1 MVPLAEA
8 NKWRTSGDLVHLS
21 LLLYMLPIIEQ
32 PLSSLDE
39 VALRKLRHIGVCVA
53 GMLFCAVGRWLD
65 GNHLGAIND
74 ALASMFGVAIYCE
87 DSSTSGISCCTR
99 SFYGGLS
106 CLLPFAMLAG
116 VNCIFDC
123 LSLLELCSDLCFR
136 TVIEWQ
142 SGLCSGCFFTL
153 AAVVFQVTGGFLS
166 WQIHRSCSQYA
177 YGDIQAMQRAVEH
190 AGDSTTS
197 APQPGAPVEMKR
209 RFPVTLPGLPNIRLP
224 SFEVRSAGPAV
235 RLEGGVTF
243 TGQAARTPSLDVA
256 WQNPWA

>member
-1 MVPLAEA
+1 
-8 NKWRTSGDLVHLS
+8 
-21 LLLYMLPIIEQ
+21 MLPVIEQ

-39 VALRKLRHIGVCVA
+39 VASRKLRYIGVCVG
-53 GMLFCAVGRWLD
+53 GMLFCATGRWLD

-87 DSSTSGISCCTR
+87 DSASSGCPSWCTR
-99 SFYGGLS
+99 CFYGGLS
-106 CLLPFAMLAG
+106 CLLPFTMLAG

-123 LSLLELCSDLCFR
+123 LSLMELCSDLCFR
-136 TVIEWQ
+136 TMIEWQ

-197 APQPGAPVEMKR
+197 TPQPGPPVEVKR
-209 RFPVTLPGLPNIRLP
+209 RFPEVRPGLPPMRGP
-224 SFEVRSAGPAV
+224 SFEGRLVLPSV
-235 RLEGGVTF
+235 RLEGGVSIA
-243 TGQAARTPSLDVA
+243 GEAARSPSLSSA
-256 WQNPWA
+256 SGQQNGWARC